1 MCPFKWTK
9 LIGKKGMSDSTEHV
23 TLRVKRLDGN
33 RDIATPSYETEGA
46 SGLDLRA
53 AVDGELTL
61 HPGDIRLVPT
71 GLAISLPLGYEA
83 QIRPRSGLALKH
95 GVGMV
100 NSPGTIDSDYR
111 GEIGLV
117 LINWGDAPFVIKRGD
132 RIAQMVIAR
141 VSRAHVLEVDRLET
155 TERGE
160 GGFGHSGVK

>member
-1 MCPFKWTK
+1 MV
-9 LIGKKGMSDSTEHV
+9 DSPDHV

-33 RDIATPSYETEGA
+33 EDMALPSYETDGA

-61 HPGDIRLVPT
+61 HPGEISLVPT

-100 NSPGTIDSDYR
+100 NTPGTIDSDYR

-117 LINWGDAPFVIKRGD
+117 LINWGKSPFVIKRGD
-132 RIAQMVIAR
+132 RIAQMVVTR
-141 VSRAHVLEVDRLET
+141 VSRAQVLEVDRLET